1 MALSKIDVANMLTGE
16 VPNANV
22 ATVGV
27 AKGGTGLTSGTS
39 GQFLKFTGSTTLAS
53 ASGGLTEADFFV
65 MESQYNSET
74 SGNKT
79 FTNEFVRATGDSAGR
94 IGTGISLDTSNGK
107 YTFTNTGIYLILVT
121 VGAQVQTADN
131 EAHFNLMVN
140 GSDVNYI
147 YVGSSGGSSSVNKS
161 ETAMAP
167 FVVDIDSAGSSGD
180 YVQLRCGGDGVLFH
194 AAGNNT
200 YHQCSI
206 SFYRL
211 GDT

>member
-1 MALSKIDVANMLTGE
+1 MSKTTIPTGGLADAAVTTAKITDANITTAKIADDAVTAAKATG
-16 VPNANV
+16 
-22 ATVGV
+22 VGGITQADMFV
-27 AKGGTGLTSGTS
+27 LQT
-39 GQFLKFTGSTTLAS
+39 QYDS
-53 ASGGLTEADFFV
+53 AS
-65 MESQYNSET
+65 
-74 SGNKT
+74 SGNVT
-79 FTNEFVRATGDSAGR
+79 FTNQFVRISSDKPGR

-107 YTFTNTGIYLILVT
+107 YTFSETGIYLILVT

-167 FVVDIDSAGSSGD
+167 FVVDIDNAGSSGD

>member
-1 MALSKIDVANMLTGE
+1 MSKTTIPTAGLADAAVTTAKITDANIT
-16 VPNANV
+16 
-22 ATVGV
+22 T
-27 AKGGTGLTSGTS
+27 AKIADDAVTAAKSTISSGI
-39 GQFLKFTGSTTLAS
+39 
-53 ASGGLTEADFFV
+53 TEADFFV

>member
-1 MALSKIDVANMLTGE
+1 MSKTTIPTGGLADAAVTTAKITDANIT
-16 VPNANV
+16 
-22 ATVGV
+22 T
-27 AKGGTGLTSGTS
+27 AKIADDAVTSAKATGLGI
-39 GQFLKFTGSTTLAS
+39 
-53 ASGGLTEADFFV
+53 TEADFFV
-65 MESQYNSET
+65 LNAQYNSES
-74 SGNKT
+74 SGNVT
-79 FTNEFVRATGDSAGR
+79 FTDQFVRASGDSAGR
-94 IGTGISLDTSNGK
+94 IGTGVSLDTSNGK

-147 YVGSSGGSSSVNKS
+147 YVGSSGGSSSVNRS

-167 FVVDIDSAGSSGD
+167 FIVDIDSAGSSGD

-194 AAGNNT
+194 AGGSS

>member
-1 MALSKIDVANMLTGE
+1 MSK
-16 VPNANV
+16 
-22 ATVGV
+22 
-27 AKGGTGLTSGTS
+27 
-39 GQFLKFTGSTTLAS
+39 TTIPT
-53 ASGGLTEADFFV
+53 GGLADAAVTTAKITDANITTAKIADDAVTAAKSTIVGGLSESDFFV
-65 MESQYNSET
+65 MESQYNSES

>member
-1 MALSKIDVANMLTGE
+1 MSK
-16 VPNANV
+16 
-22 ATVGV
+22 
-27 AKGGTGLTSGTS
+27 
-39 GQFLKFTGSTTLAS
+39 TTIPT
-53 ASGGLTEADFFV
+53 GGLADAAVTTAKITDANITTAKIADDAVTSAKATGIGITEADFFV
-65 MESQYNSET
+65 LNAQYNSET

-79 FTNEFVRATGDSAGR
+79 FTSEFVRASGDSAGR
-94 IGTGISLDTSNGK
+94 IGTGVSLDTSNGK

-167 FVVDIDSAGSSGD
+167 FIVDMDSAGSSGD

-194 AAGNNT
+194 AGGSS

>member
-1 MALSKIDVANMLTGE
+1 MSK
-16 VPNANV
+16 
-22 ATVGV
+22 
-27 AKGGTGLTSGTS
+27 
-39 GQFLKFTGSTTLAS
+39 TTIPT
-53 ASGGLTEADFFV
+53 GGLADAAVTTAKITDANITTAKIADDAVTSAKATGIGITEADFFV
-65 MESQYNSET
+65 LNAQYNSET

-79 FTNEFVRATGDSAGR
+79 FTSEFVRASGDSAGR
-94 IGTGISLDTSNGK
+94 IGTGVSLDTSNGK

-167 FVVDIDSAGSSGD
+167 FIVDIDSAGASGD
-180 YVQLRCGGDGVLFH
+180 YVQLKCGGDGVIYH
-194 AAGNNT
+194 AGGSS

>member
-1 MALSKIDVANMLTGE
+1 MAFATIGNSALTGSIDLTSKVTGTLPVANGGTALSSGFVN
-16 VPNANV
+16 
-22 ATVGV
+22 
-27 AKGGTGLTSGTS
+27 GGGI
-39 GQFLKFTGSTTLAS
+39 
-53 ASGGLTEADFFV
+53 TEADFFILNA
-65 MESQYNSET
+65 QYDSAA

-121 VGAQVQTADN
+121 VGASLRDGNDN

-147 YVGSSGGSSSVNKS
+147 YVGANTGTNNVSNTG
-161 ETAMAP
+161 MAP
-167 FVVDIDSAGSSGD
+167 FIVDIDSAGASGD
-180 YVQLRCGGDGVLFH
+180 YVQLKCGGDGVIYH
-194 AAGNNT
+194 AGGSS

-211 GDT
+211 GAT

>member
-1 MALSKIDVANMLTGE
+1 MSK
-16 VPNANV
+16 
-22 ATVGV
+22 
-27 AKGGTGLTSGTS
+27 
-39 GQFLKFTGSTTLAS
+39 TTIPT
-53 ASGGLTEADFFV
+53 GGLADSAVTTAKITDANITTAKIADDAVTAAKSTIVGGLSEADFFV

-147 YVGSSGGSSSVNKS
+147 YVGLSEGS
-161 ETAMAP
+161 
-167 FVVDIDSAGSSGD
+167 
-180 YVQLRCGGDGVLFH
+180 
-194 AAGNNT
+194 
-200 YHQCSI
+200 
-206 SFYRL
+206 
-211 GDT
+211 

>member
-1 MALSKIDVANMLTGE
+1 MALSKIDVANMLTG
-16 VPNANV
+16 VTPVAN
-22 ATVGV
+22 
-27 AKGGTGLTSGTS
+27 GGTALSSG
-39 GQFLKFTGSTTLAS
+39 FVN
-53 ASGGLTEADFFV
+53 GGGITEADFFV
-65 MESQYNSET
+65 LNAQYNSDT
-74 SGNKT
+74 SGNVT
-79 FTNEFVRATGDSAGR
+79 FTDQFVRASGDSAGR
-94 IGTGISLDTSNGK
+94 IGTGVSLDTSNGK

-147 YVGSSGGSSSVNKS
+147 YIGSSGGSSSVNKS

-167 FVVDIDSAGSSGD
+167 FIVDIDSAGSSGD
-180 YVQLRCGGDGVLFH
+180 YVQLRCGGDGVLYH
-194 AAGNNT
+194 AGGSS

-211 GDT
+211 GAT

>member
-1 MALSKIDVANMLTGE
+1 MALTRIGTSAYSTLDATKLVGNLPSISGASLTG
-16 VPNANV
+16 
-22 ATVGV
+22 
-27 AKGGTGLTSGTS
+27 LSS
-39 GQFLKFTGSTTLAS
+39 
-53 ASGGLTEADFFV
+53 GLTEADFFILD
-65 MESQYNSET
+65 SQYNSET

-79 FTNEFVRATGDSAGR
+79 FTNEFVRATGDSVGR
-94 IGTGISLDTSNGK
+94 IGTGINLDTSNGK
-107 YTFTNTGIYLILVT
+107 YTFTNTGIYLVLVT

-131 EAHFNLMVN
+131 EAHFNLMYN

-167 FVVDIDSAGSSGD
+167 YIFDVTSSGASGN
-180 YVQLRCGGDGVLFH
+180 YIQLKCGGDGVIYH
-194 AAGNNT
+194 AGGSS